1 MVDSLLRL
9 ITTICFE
16 ELSNYAN
23 EQYVVSLLSLFSSL
37 AVIHLMC
44 SDKYK
49 RG

>member
-23 EQYVVSLLSLFSSL
+23 EQYVVSLLLFSSL